1 MAMKQLEI
9 YPMQPFF
16 SRKLTLFIFA
26 LTVFLTAFRYVSDDG
41 FGKRLIAN
49 FLAYSQQRPT
59 EKVYVQT
66 DRDAYLI
73 GETIWLK
80 GYLVNG
86 TTHESDT
93 VSRVLY
99 VELVDPVASR
109 VRLRTQLR
117 ATAGYAPGQLLL
129 PDSLV
134 AGTYQLRAYTNFMRN
149 EPDAYFFAKTLTI
162 LSSNGD
168 GPGSP
173 PGATV
178 QTRRPT
184 AAPVR
189 VDVQFL
195 PEGGQLV
202 AGIESRVAFKA
213 VGPSGLGVPVRGF
226 VLNTRKDTV
235 TGFASIHLGMGFFTV
250 KPEAGQAYTA
260 FVQITPETII
270 PYPMPAVQAQGV
282 VMQVDN
288 MSSKEQVK
296 VYVRHNRN
304 SSDEA
309 ATLTLLAQT
318 RGQPIHEVSIPLSK
332 KVLMVQLPKKE
343 FPEGIAQLTLFD
355 ETHTPACERLIFVNQ
370 QQRINITLTPDKK
383 TYKNREK
390 VALSLTT
397 ADANGKPVAANL
409 SLVALDTQLAPEAD
423 SNSAT
428 IVSHLLLSSDLT
440 GTIEQP
446 AWYFDAA
453 HENRWI
459 MLDLLL
465 MTQGW
470 RRFAWSDILVGTIPT
485 IKYPVERGLSLT
497 GRVVRPNGKD
507 IGGKVN
513 LNFMVV
519 KRDSTRDFLLGESD
533 EAGNFGAYDLNFT
546 DTTLVRIQG
555 VKGRA
560 NRDLVIQLDQ
570 LLLPTMTI
578 TKVPY
583 NPVEFQRD
591 ELSEFMK
598 RTREYL
604 EIERQIRRNGAVLL
618 NAVTVKAK
626 KYVERDS
633 RVIYSNPDASV
644 KFTTLNSAGRQTI
657 LDVIQGQIP
666 GVQVTGSG
674 FQARVQIR
682 GAVNFSGPVEP
693 LFVLDGMPT
702 DLQGV
707 INIPVSDVDRVDVL
721 KGASAAIYGSRGGG
735 GVISVLTKRGA
746 PDYDFTKDVT
756 PGTLLAKLPGYA
768 PVREFYAPRYE
779 AKKPDDARPDYRATL
794 FWAPM
799 IQTDAKGRA
808 SVSFFTSDAKNPVR
822 FRAEGITISGMPGV
836 GQGSVKVE

>member
-1 MAMKQLEI
+1 
-9 YPMQPFF
+9 MQPFF
-16 SRKLTLFIFA
+16 FSKLTLYG
-26 LTVFLTAFRYVSDDG
+26 LVFTLFLGAFRYGADDG

-49 FLAYSQQRPT
+49 FRAYYQERPT
-59 EKVYVQT
+59 EKAYIQT

-109 VRLRTQLR
+109 VRLRTQLW
-117 ATAGYAPGQLLL
+117 ATAGYAPSQLLL
-129 PDSLV
+129 PDSLT
-134 AGTYQLRAYTNFMRN
+134 AGRYLLRAYTNFMRN
-149 EPDAYFFAKTLTI
+149 EPDAYYFTKPLTI
-162 LSSNGD
+162 L
-168 GPGSP
+168 PGTGTMAGLP
-173 PGATV
+173 PGDAV
-178 QTRRPT
+178 QAGQPT
-184 AAPVR
+184 GVPAQP
-189 VDVQFL
+189 DVQFL

-202 AGIESRVAFKA
+202 AGLESRVAFKA
-213 VGPSGLGVPVRGF
+213 VGSSGLGVPVSGF
-226 VLNTRKDTV
+226 VLNTQKDTV
-235 TGFASIHLGMGFFTV
+235 AGFSSTYLGMGFFMF
-250 KPEAGQAYTA
+250 KPESGQVYTA
-260 FVQITPETII
+260 FVRAASGTVV
-270 PYPMPAVQAQGV
+270 PYSMPAVQEQGII
-282 VMQVDN
+282 MQVDN
-288 MSSKEQVK
+288 LSSKEQVK
-296 VYVRHNRN
+296 VYVRHNR
-304 SSDEA
+304 SSADES

-318 RGQPIHEVSIPLSK
+318 RGQPIHEVRIPVNK
-332 KVLMVQLPKKE
+332 KTLMVQLPKKE

-355 ETHTPACERLIFVNQ
+355 ETHKPACERLIFVNQ
-370 QQRINITLTPDKK
+370 QERINVTLTPDKK
-383 TYKNREK
+383 TYKNREE

-397 ADANGKPVAANL
+397 TDANGKPVAANL
-409 SLVALDTQLAPEAD
+409 SLAALDARLAPEAD
-423 SNSAT
+423 SNGTT

-459 MLDLLL
+459 RLDLLM

-470 RRFAWSDILVGTIPT
+470 RRFAWSDILAGTIPP

-507 IGGKVN
+507 MGGKVN

-519 KRDSTRDFLLGESD
+519 KRDSTRDFLLGETD

-546 DTTLVRIQG
+546 DTTIVRIQG

-560 NRDLVIQLDQ
+560 NRDLIIQLDQ
-570 LLLPTMTI
+570 LLLPTVTRI
-578 TKVPY
+578 KVPY

-591 ELSEFMK
+591 ELAEFMK
-598 RTREYL
+598 RASEYL
-604 EIERQIRRNGAVLL
+604 EIERQIRRNGEVLL
-618 NAVTVKAK
+618 KAVTVKAK

-644 KFTTLNSAGRQTI
+644 KFTTLNSSGRQTI
-657 LDVIQGQIP
+657 LDVIQGQIA

-702 DLQGV
+702 DLQGI

-746 PDYDFTKDVT
+746 PDYDFTNEVT

-768 PVREFYAPRYE
+768 PVRTFYAPRYDVKQPE
-779 AKKPDDARPDYRATL
+779 HNRPDYRATL

-799 IQTDAKGRA
+799 IQTDAEGRA
-808 SVSFFTSDAKNPVR
+808 SVSFFTSDAKNPIR

-836 GQGSVKVE
+836 GQGSVNVE

>member
-1 MAMKQLEI
+1 MKLSQFRL
-9 YPMQPFF
+9 
-16 SRKLTLFIFA
+16 STLVLLGIA
-26 LTVFLTAFRYVSDDG
+26 VCLTAFRYVADDG
-41 FGKRLIAN
+41 FGKRLVAN
-49 FLAYSQQRPT
+49 FEAYSRERPT
-59 EKVYVQT
+59 EKVYIQT
-66 DRDAYLI
+66 DRDVYLI

-80 GYLVNG
+80 GYLMNG

-99 VELVDPVASR
+99 VDLVDPLASR
-109 VRLRTQLR
+109 VRLRMQLR
-117 ATAGYAPGQLLL
+117 ATEGYAPGQLLL
-129 PDSLV
+129 PDSLG
-134 AGTYQLRAYTNFMRN
+134 AGTYQLRGYTNFMRN
-149 EPDAYFFAKTLTI
+149 EPDAYFFTKTLTV
-162 LSSNGD
+162 LSGK
-168 GPGSP
+168 
-173 PGATV
+173 GATPSL
-178 QTRRPT
+178 PT
-184 AAPVR
+184 SATAQVGQPTGVPTQP
-189 VDVQFL
+189 DVQFL

-202 AGIESRVAFKA
+202 SGIESRVAFKA
-213 VGPSGLGVPVRGF
+213 VGPLGLGVPVRGF
-226 VLNTRKDTV
+226 VLNTQKDTV
-235 TGFASIHLGMGFFTV
+235 TGFSSIHLGMGYFTFN
-250 KPEAGQAYTA
+250 PEAGQTYTA
-260 FVQITPETII
+260 FVHTTPGTVI
-270 PYPMPAVQAQGV
+270 PYPMPAVQAKGII
-282 VMQVDN
+282 MQVDN
-288 MSSKEQVK
+288 MSSKDQVK
-296 VYVRHNRN
+296 VYVRHNR
-304 SSDEA
+304 SVSDEN

-318 RGQPIHEVSIPLSK
+318 RGQPIHEVSIPVNK
-332 KVLMVQLPKKE
+332 KIVMVQLPKKE

-355 ETHTPACERLIFVNQ
+355 EMHKPTCERLIFVNQ
-370 QQRINITLTPDKK
+370 QERINITLTPDKT
-383 TYKNREK
+383 TYRSREK

-397 ADANGKPVAANL
+397 TDDTGKPVSANL
-409 SLVALDTQLAPEAD
+409 SLAALDVRLGPEAD

-446 AWYFDAA
+446 AWYFDAR
-453 HENRWI
+453 HDNRWI

-470 RRFAWSDILVGTIPT
+470 RRFAWSDVLAGTIPP

-533 EAGNFGAYDLNFT
+533 ETGSFGAYDLSFT
-546 DTTLVRIQG
+546 DTTQVRIQG

-570 LLLPTMTI
+570 LLMPTVTI

-583 NPVEFQRD
+583 NPFEFQRD
-591 ELSEFMK
+591 ELAEFMK
-598 RTREYL
+598 RASEYL
-604 EIERQIRRNGAVLL
+604 EIERQIRRNGEVLL

-633 RVIYSNPDASV
+633 RVIYSNPDASI

-657 LDVIQGQIP
+657 LDVIQGKVA

-674 FQARVQIR
+674 FQASVQIR
-682 GAVNFSGPVEP
+682 GAANFSGPVAP
-693 LFVLDGMPT
+693 LFVLDGTPT

-707 INIPVSDVDRVDVL
+707 INIPVSDVDRVDIL

-746 PDYDFTKDVT
+746 PDYDFSNDAT

-768 PVREFYAPRYE
+768 PVREFYSPQYDVQ
-779 AKKPDDARPDYRATL
+779 KPEHVQPDYRATI

-799 IQTDAKGRA
+799 IQTNAEGKA
-808 SVSFFTSDAKNPVR
+808 SVSFFTSDAGNPIR
-822 FRAEGITISGMPGV
+822 FRAEGITINGMPGV
-836 GQGSVKVE
+836 GQGMVKME

>member
-1 MAMKQLEI
+1 
-9 YPMQPFF
+9 MQPLFF
-16 SRKLTLFIFA
+16 RKLTPYLLA
-26 LTVFLTAFRYVSDDG
+26 LTIIPAAFRYAADDG
-41 FGKRLIAN
+41 FSKRLLAN
-49 FLAYSQQRPT
+49 FQEYARQRPT
-59 EKVYVQT
+59 EKVYLQT

-80 GYLVNG
+80 GYLING

-93 VSRVLY
+93 ISRVLY
-99 VELVDPVASR
+99 VDLVDLRAQPGPATDAAPV
-109 VRLRTQLR
+109 

-134 AGTYQLRAYTNFMRN
+134 AGTYQLRGYTNFMRN
-149 EPDAYFFAKTLTI
+149 EPDAYFFTKTLTI
-162 LSSNGD
+162 LPGNGNI
-168 GPGSP
+168 PGSL
-173 PGATV
+173 PGAAAQAT
-178 QTRRPT
+178 QPT
-184 AAPVR
+184 AAPTQP
-189 VDVQFL
+189 DVQFL

-202 AGIESRVAFKA
+202 EGIESRVAFKA
-213 VGPSGLGVPVRGF
+213 VGPTGLGVPVRGF
-226 VLNTRKDTV
+226 VLNTQKDTV
-235 TGFASIHLGMGFFTV
+235 TGFASLHLGMGFFTL
-250 KPEAGQAYTA
+250 KPESGQTYTA
-260 FVQITPETII
+260 FVKTAQGGVI
-270 PYPMPAVQAQGV
+270 PYPIPVVQTQGV
-282 VMQVDN
+282 IMQVDN
-288 MSSKEQVK
+288 LSSKEQVK
-296 VYVRHNRN
+296 VYVRHNR
-304 SSDEA
+304 SSADAA

-318 RGQPIHEVSIPLSK
+318 RGQPIHEVTIPVSK
-332 KVLMVQLPKKE
+332 KMVMVQLPKSE

-355 ETHTPACERLIFVNQ
+355 ETHAPACERLIFVNRQ
-370 QQRINITLTPDKK
+370 GRINITLTPDKK

-390 VALSLTT
+390 IALSLTT
-397 ADANGKPVAANL
+397 TDADGKPVAANL
-409 SLVALDTQLAPEAD
+409 SLAALDAQLAPEAD

-446 AWYFDAA
+446 AWYFNPA
-453 HENRWI
+453 HENRWV
-459 MLDLLL
+459 MLDMLL

-470 RRFAWSDILVGTIPT
+470 RRFAWSDVLAGTIPPT
-485 IKYPVERGLSLT
+485 KYPVERGLSLT

-507 IGGKVN
+507 IGGKVS
-513 LNFMVV
+513 LNFMVI
-519 KRDSTRDFLLGESD
+519 KKDSTRDFLLGESD
-533 EAGNFGAYDLNFT
+533 ETGNFAAYDLNFT

-570 LLLPTMTI
+570 LLLPTVTL

-591 ELSEFMK
+591 ELAEFMK
-598 RTREYL
+598 RASEYL
-604 EIERQIRRNGAVLL
+604 AIERQIRRNGEVLL

-633 RVIYSNPDASV
+633 RVIYSSPDASV

-657 LDVIQGQIP
+657 LDVIQGQIA

-682 GAVNFSGPVEP
+682 GAANFNGPVEP

-702 DLQGV
+702 DLQGI

-746 PDYDFTKDVT
+746 PDYDFSKDVS
-756 PGTLLAKLPGYA
+756 PGTLLVKLPGYA
-768 PVREFYAPRYE
+768 PVREFYSPQYDV
-779 AKKPDDARPDYRATL
+779 KKPEYRPDYRATL

-799 IQTDAKGRA
+799 IQTDAEGKA
-808 SVSFFTSDAKNPVR
+808 SVSFFTSDARNNIR
-822 FRAEGITISGMPGV
+822 FQAEGVTVNGKPGV
-836 GQGSVKVE
+836 GQGSVNVE

>member
-1 MAMKQLEI
+1 MKQLEI